1 MRSQVTIQQTKLG
14 DHMTAHVSEKWKA
27 DASGGREFI
36 QDFGRVVA
44 DPDQPDPAPLELPVY
59 LLQLNELRLAV
70 GSPGGASVEDDQRAP
85 AIAPAVQPH
94 RPPFGIRQLEV
105 GKRVA
110 ERRTNLLVI
119 GLCHVK
125 TNRHRS
131 VSVPRELRLRP
142 QVVS

>member
-14 DHMTAHVSEKWKA
+14 DHMTAYVCEKWEA
-27 DASGGREFI
+27 NASGGREFI
-36 QDFGRVVA
+36 QDLGRVVA
-44 DPDQPDPAPLELPVY
+44 DPDHPDPAPLDLPVY

-85 AIAPAVQPH
+85 AIAPAVQSH
-94 RPPFGIRQLEV
+94 RPPFGIRKLEV

-119 GLCHVK
+119 SLCHVK

-142 QVVS
+142 QGVS